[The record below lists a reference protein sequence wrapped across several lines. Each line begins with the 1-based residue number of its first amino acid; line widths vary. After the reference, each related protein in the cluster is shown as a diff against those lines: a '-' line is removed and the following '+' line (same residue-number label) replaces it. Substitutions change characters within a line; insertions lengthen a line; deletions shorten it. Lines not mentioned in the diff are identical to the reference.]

1 MKAIGWLG
9 LALIAMALFSAFVV
23 QSMVAM
29 NRPRP
34 AAELR
39 RNAIMDVPVLTAREM
54 SGIPKVENFEA
65 RDRSL
70 IGYRHYQSKQASRV
84 KLYLVHAETG
94 DDLQLAALAG
104 GVSSRLGLADVFT
117 LDLRG
122 HGQNPLHRG
131 DIGYVGQPTNDLA
144 DLVAATSAPGDLVVV
159 GGHSSG
165 AAVAAR
171 LAAQPGR
178 IKLGGLLLLAPIFS
192 PDFAANKPEMAQ
204 WAVPLPWRTA
214 ALKLQNALGAHW
226 SDQEIAVQYAVPE
239 NVWNGPLGYAV
250 TSDYTWRYV
259 KSLELK
265 NADGSDLA
273 QVKAPFLTIVGSED
287 EVIDAAKLQPAV
299 TRFNKGGDYV
309 TLPEE
314 THFGIVNSQQTLAI
328 IQNWMSKLH

>member
-178 IKLGGLLLLAPIFS
+178 IKL
-192 PDFAANKPEMAQ
+192 AACCCSHRSSRPTS
-204 WAVPLPWRTA
+204 LPTNRKW
-214 ALKLQNALGAHW
+214 
-226 SDQEIAVQYAVPE
+226 P
-239 NVWNGPLGYAV
+239 NGPFPCRGGPPRSSCKMRWV
-250 TSDYTWRYV
+250 PTGRIK
-259 KSLELK
+259 KSPC
-265 NADGSDLA
+265 NT
-273 QVKAPFLTIVGSED
+273 PFP
-287 EVIDAAKLQPAV
+287 K
-299 TRFNKGGDYV
+299 
-309 TLPEE
+309 
-314 THFGIVNSQQTLAI
+314 
-328 IQNWMSKLH
+328 MSGTGLSAML